1 MIKSV
6 PKSSQNQPSLAVGVN
21 LEGADED
28 QVLRRKIRIRSTVS
42 KLKKSVLQNELE
54 SKGQKTTGSK
64 DLLVERVVEMRLAE
78 EANIPVETI
87 DQEAVSVS
95 SLNEEEPE
103 TSKSF
108 GNLGELSLLF
118 DMMQKQQ
125 LASERRFQLQLEEI
139 RCRSQEERMHL
150 AKFLA
155 DTQLQ
160 VGRAGSSSSGSSPDA
175 INRKFNRLDKEARDL
190 MVDLNKRCSS
200 LKPLNEVEVILS
212 ALTGAMEDL
221 KNFVD
226 SKVDSLQDDG
236 AREAMLRHYKTTQ
249 AGFYDEAASAKSYL
263 SKLKTEIE
271 QDKQAGCLPSG
282 ISPPVFYG
290 DKIKFPTFWDAEM

>member
-1 MIKSV
+1 
-6 PKSSQNQPSLAVGVN
+6 
-21 LEGADED
+21 
-28 QVLRRKIRIRSTVS
+28 
-42 KLKKSVLQNELE
+42 
-54 SKGQKTTGSK
+54 
-64 DLLVERVVEMRLAE
+64 
-78 EANIPVETI
+78 
-87 DQEAVSVS
+87 
-95 SLNEEEPE
+95 
-103 TSKSF
+103 
-108 GNLGELSLLF
+108 
-118 DMMQKQQ
+118 
-125 LASERRFQLQLEEI
+125 
-139 RCRSQEERMHL
+139 MHL

-175 INRKFNRLDKEARDL
+175 INRKFSRLDKEARDL
-190 MVDLNKRCSS
+190 MVDLNKRCFS
-200 LKPLNEVEVILS
+200 LKPLHEVEVILS

-236 AREAMLRHYKTTQ
+236 AREAILHHHKTTQ

-263 SKLKTEIE
+263 SKLKTGIE

-290 DKIKFPTFWDAEM
+290 DKMKFPAF